1 MQDDEPMN
9 DDNGGEQQGSSHTP
23 RRSSRRKVPKS
34 QYSPEELQ
42 KEGESKER
50 MISTLGEAWKEDE
63 LRKFVRSFDKRFD
76 RQSWEIDWRDV
87 AADVGNGRTEENV
100 LSLFKAHQSFLLDS
114 DLNIDEKADKFPQSH
129 HDLFQNVQ
137 LLSLLS
143 ESPANEKKAT
153 PKKNSTPKRT
163 PKVCV
168 NCFTD
173 FLQRKTTPKN
183 DVVRTPP
190 TRKSS
195 RKRLSFSDDGDAP
208 AEPFAS
214 SPGRAT
220 KRVRGNDKEP
230 STPKSPATPVK
241 MSNMYRSR
249 RKQDVY
255 V

>member
-1 MQDDEPMN
+1 LTPQTKFKLFAKREMQDDEPMN

-114 DLNIDEKADKFPQSH
+114 DLSIDEKADKFPQSH

-168 NCFTD
+168 NCFTN
-173 FLQRKTTPKN
+173 FCREKQLLKTMSYEHLQLENLHEKDYRLVTMAMHLQN
-183 DVVRTPP
+183 RSLVRQ
-190 TRKSS
+190 
-195 RKRLSFSDDGDAP
+195 
-208 AEPFAS
+208 E
-214 SPGRAT
+214 
-220 KRVRGNDKEP
+220 E
-230 STPKSPATPVK
+230 
-241 MSNMYRSR
+241 
-249 RKQDVY
+249 
-255 V
+255 